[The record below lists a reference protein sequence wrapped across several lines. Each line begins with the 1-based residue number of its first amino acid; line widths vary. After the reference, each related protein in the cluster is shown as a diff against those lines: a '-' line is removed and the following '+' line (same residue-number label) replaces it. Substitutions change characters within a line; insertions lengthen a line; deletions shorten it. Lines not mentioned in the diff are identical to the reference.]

1 MKIINVVFN
10 KPRFLPYHYEC
21 LKKYLKVNDTLEYY
35 VFDNSIDDTITNT
48 FRGLSVYLNINYI
61 RVPQSIH
68 TAQNPSMRAGKS
80 LDYAL
85 QYIYNT
91 LRYRDVVM
99 VCDSDMFLTDY
110 YDPLVDLGD
119 NDIVGRSPNN
129 AYAFRQPEIVDKIRE
144 KPYYTNQLIITN
156 FNTID
161 ANKLSFLPG
170 VVDGLHLDCGG
181 KLSVFFRENPKIR
194 HSAILDNCSITPE
207 TIDAVPAHLRDFFK
221 NDITEKG
228 AAFAELISGV
238 FVHMRHGSN
247 WNNFDTDIV
256 FTRERNV
263 FKLLCGRLV
272 EWNIPTNDPTNKH
285 VISFSLYGNNPKY
298 THNAIINAMTAEV
311 VYPGWICRFHH
322 DKTVPE
328 NILRILQTFKNV
340 ELVERTA
347 VRENNSRM
355 LWRFYDASDPTVAV
369 MVSRDCDS
377 WLSLREALSVKKW
390 LLSDKG
396 VHIVR
401 DHCYHSQKIM
411 GGMFGIKRGAFPT
424 MNQLCDAY
432 TASSDYD
439 QGFLASTVYPNILNT
454 VMVHMGV
461 QYNIRHEFL
470 PNSYFPDG
478 AIPIEPYPK
487 IIEYI
492 PEFDIELSNAE
503 NAFHCIHCGRAHHF
517 FIGEMFNALNRNIQ
531 IRLSKLYPSI
541 I

>member
-1 MKIINVVFN
+1 
-10 KPRFLPYHYEC
+10 
-21 LKKYLKVNDTLEYY
+21 
-35 VFDNSIDDTITNT
+35 
-48 FRGLSVYLNINYI
+48 
-61 RVPQSIH
+61 
-68 TAQNPSMRAGKS
+68 
-80 LDYAL
+80 
-85 QYIYNT
+85 
-91 LRYRDVVM
+91 M

-110 YDPLVDLGD
+110 YDPLAGLGD
-119 NDIVGRSPNN
+119 NDMVGRSPNN
-129 AYAFRQPEIVDKIRE
+129 TYAFREPEKVDKIRE
-144 KPYYTNQLIITN
+144 RPYYTNHLLIMN
-156 FNTID
+156 FKTID

-170 VVDGLHLDCGG
+170 VVDGMCLDCGG

-207 TIDAVPAHLRDFFK
+207 TIDTVPAHLHDFFK

-228 AAFAELISGV
+228 VAFAELICGV
-238 FVHMRHGSN
+238 FVHMRQGSN
-247 WNNFDTDIV
+247 WNNLDTDIV
-256 FTRERNV
+256 FTRERNI
-263 FKLLCGRLV
+263 FKLLCGRLA
-272 EWNIPTNDPTNKH
+272 EWNIPANDPTNKH
-285 VISFSLYGNNPKY
+285 IISFSLYGNNPKY

-311 VYPGWICRFHH
+311 VYPGWICRFHY

-328 NILRILQTFKNV
+328 NILSILRSFKNV

-369 MVSRDCDS
+369 MISRDCDS

-396 VHIVR
+396 VHILR

-411 GGMFGIKRGAFPT
+411 GGMFGIKRDAVAN
-424 MNQLCDAY
+424 MKQLCDAY
-432 TASSDYD
+432 TVSNDYD
-439 QGFLASTVYPNILNT
+439 QGFLASIVYPNILVN

-478 AIPIEPYPK
+478 AIPLESYPK

-492 PEFDIELSNAE
+492 PGFDIEQSNAE
-503 NAFHCIHCGRAHHF
+503 NAFQCIHCGRAHHF
-517 FIGEMFNALNRNIQ
+517 FIGEMFNVLNRNIH